1 MINYNNILIVIE
13 NGIIG
18 LDIMKQ
24 LHGYGYN
31 AEIVN
36 LVSTEK
42 ISEILKKGFQLLI
55 LEKCRNT
62 REEEYVLRL
71 ARQYNLPVI
80 YLATD
85 NETGKVDIKG
95 LRMLMMPFG
104 GNDLKEIVRTSL
116 GENLS

>member
-42 ISEILKKGFQLLI
+42 ISEILKKGFQI
-55 LEKCRNT
+55 
-62 REEEYVLRL
+62 
-71 ARQYNLPVI
+71 
-80 YLATD
+80 
-85 NETGKVDIKG
+85 
-95 LRMLMMPFG
+95 
-104 GNDLKEIVRTSL
+104 
-116 GENLS
+116 